1 MTTMANVYSYLRFSS
16 LKQAAGTSIDRQLD
30 YAQRWAAENG
40 LPLDESLTMRDE
52 GLSAYHQR
60 HIKTGALGVFL
71 EAINEGRIPPGSVLV
86 VEGLDRLSR
95 AEPILAQ
102 AQLAQIINAEITVV
116 TASDGK
122 RYNREQLKA
131 NPMDLVY
138 SLLVMIRAHEESETK
153 SKRVK
158 AAIRKHCEAWQTG
171 GTMTMGR
178 MGRPPSWLQW
188 IDDKWSIIEE
198 RAEGIRIALDLFAR
212 GWGHFKITEALI
224 ERKLNLGQGSPNS
237 NQLYRII
244 RNPALKGVKT
254 LELDGETYEL
264 ADYYPAL
271 VSATQWATLQ
281 EAMGRRSRACS
292 SGPGKIVGM
301 LTGTGIA
308 ICGYC
313 GSAMVANN
321 VTTRARAD
329 GSLSDG
335 NRRLICSSSA
345 TRKPCPLPSSSSAAA
360 IERAIMDYCSDR
372 LNLRALLINSGD
384 QSDTLRGRL
393 AQLRSEGA
401 KIGAQIDRLTDLLLA
416 TDETDTPAALIRKMR
431 DLEAAQKE
439 SEKAT
444 RHLEQQLL
452 ALDSTP
458 TPAAAEAWE
467 ALRHDV
473 EAMNYD
479 ARIKARQL
487 IADTFERIVVF
498 SRGMSL
504 DPQSQSIDVLLVAK
518 GGGSR
523 SLCLDRK
530 TGRLLDGLR
539 IGEAVTAG

>member
-1 MTTMANVYSYLRFSS
+1 MAHVYSYLRFSS
-16 LKQAAGTSIDRQLD
+16 LKQATGTSIDRQLD
-30 YAQRWAAENG
+30 YAQRWAAEHG
-40 LPLDESLTMRDE
+40 MVLDESLTMRDE
-52 GLSAYHQR
+52 GLSAYHQK
-60 HIKTGALGVFL
+60 HVKSGALGAFL
-71 EAINEGRIPPGSVLV
+71 AAIDEGRIPAGSVLI

-95 AEPILAQ
+95 ADPIDAQ
-102 AQLAQIINAEITVV
+102 AQLTQIINAGVTVV
-116 TASDGK
+116 TAGDGK
-122 RYNREQLKA
+122 QYSREKLKA
-131 NPMDLVY
+131 NPMDIIY
-138 SLLVMIRAHEESETK
+138 SVLVMVRANEESETK

-158 AAIRKHCEAWQTG
+158 AAIRKHCEAWQAG
-171 GTMTMGR
+171 GKMTAGR
-178 MGRPPSWLQW
+178 MGRPPSWLRW
-188 IDDKWSIIEE
+188 DDGKWAIIEE
-198 RAEGIRIALDLFAR
+198 RAAGIRAAIDLFER
-212 GWGHFKITEALI
+212 GWGHFKITEALL
-224 ERKLNLGQGSPNS
+224 ERKLNLGTGAPNS

-254 LELDGETYEL
+254 IELEGETHEL

-271 VSATQWATLQ
+271 VSAAQWASLQ
-281 EAMGRRSRACS
+281 EAMDRRTRAGS
-292 SGPGKIVGM
+292 GGPGKFVGM
-301 LTGTGIA
+301 LTGAGIT

-321 VTTRARAD
+321 VTTRTRAD

-360 IERAIMDYCSDR
+360 LERAIMDYCSDR
-372 LNLRALLINSGD
+372 LNLRALLANHGG
-384 QSDTLRGRL
+384 QSDALRGRL
-393 AQLRSEGA
+393 ALSRSEGE
-401 KIGAQIDRLTDLLLA
+401 KIGAQIERLTDLLLA
-416 TDETDTPAALIRKMR
+416 TDETETPAALIRKMR

-487 IADTFERIVVF
+487 IADTFERIVIF
-498 SRGMSL
+498 SRGMGL
-504 DPQSQSIDVLLVAK
+504 DPHSQSIDVLLVAK

-539 IGEAVTAG
+539 IVEGVTTG